1 MKKAGIAIIIVG
13 LILTIITAFTFFTR
27 EKVVDIGKIEITA
40 NKRHHVAWS
49 PLVGLGVMGVG
60 GVVLLM
66 ASKKQ

>member
-13 LILTIITAFTFFTR
+13 LLLTVITAFTYFTR
-27 EKVVDIGKIEITA
+27 EKVVDIGKVEITA

-49 PLVGLGVMGVG
+49 PLIGIAVMGVG

-66 ASKKQ
+66 ASKK

>member
-13 LILTIITAFTFFTR
+13 LLLTVITAFTFFTR
-27 EKVVDIGKIEITA
+27 EKVVDIGKLEITA

-49 PLVGLGVMGVG
+49 PLIGIAVMGVG

-66 ASKKQ
+66 ASKK